1 MKSKITLLLILL
13 VQIAFAQPGKFREKR
28 EQIKSLK
35 IAHITHELSLTSA
48 EAEKFWPVYNE
59 FDDKMFELKGK
70 KMKSVL
76 DKLDGDGL
84 DKLSEKEALSLLNQ
98 IDAMEEDTHQLKKK
112 FISNLRNILPAVKI
126 LKLKRAE
133 EQFSR
138 KLLQQ
143 YKGKK

>member
-1 MKSKITLLLILL
+1 MKLKLALLFLFML
-13 VQIAFAQPGKFREKR
+13 QIAVAQPGKFREKR
-28 EQIKSLK
+28 DQIKSLK
-35 IAHITHELSLTSA
+35 VAHITHELELTSA
-48 EAEKFWPVYNE
+48 EAEKFWPVYNDFE
-59 FDDKMFELKGK
+59 DKMHELRGK

-76 DKLDGDGL
+76 DKLDEDGF
-84 DKLSEKEALSLLNQ
+84 DKVSEKEAINLLNQ
-98 IDAMEEDTHQLKKK
+98 IDVMEEETHQLKKK
-112 FISNLRNILPAVKI
+112 LIANLRTILPAVKI

>member
-1 MKSKITLLLILL
+1 MKLKLALLFLFIL
-13 VQIAFAQPGKFREKR
+13 QIAVAQPGKFREKR
-28 EQIKSLK
+28 DQIKSLK
-35 IAHITHELSLTSA
+35 VAHITHELELTSA
-48 EAEKFWPVYNE
+48 EAEKFWPVYNDFE
-59 FDDKMFELKGK
+59 DKMHELRGK

-76 DKLDGDGL
+76 DKLDEDGF
-84 DKLSEKEALSLLNQ
+84 DKVSEKEAINLLNQ
-98 IDAMEEDTHQLKKK
+98 IDVMEEETHQLKKK
-112 FISNLRNILPAVKI
+112 FIANLRTILPAVKI

>member
-1 MKSKITLLLILL
+1 
-13 VQIAFAQPGKFREKR
+13 
-28 EQIKSLK
+28 
-35 IAHITHELSLTSA
+35 
-48 EAEKFWPVYNE
+48 
-59 FDDKMFELKGK
+59 
-70 KMKSVL
+70 MKSVL
-76 DKLDGDGL
+76 DKLDEDGL
-84 DKLSEKEALSLLNQ
+84 DKLSEKEALNLLNQ